1 MFEFT
6 ARIMNNREIQFVG
19 GGGGGGSMTNA
30 SLETNIAD

>member
-19 GGGGGGSMTNA
+19 GGGGGSMTDA
-30 SLETNIAD
+30 RFESNIAE